1 MTAYTIYSTLTDRNI
16 KGLRGSSALSLLHSF
31 MLNSALADRQLD
43 QTTPSDRA
51 GGTEDYTVTS
61 FPGGSFPVV
70 PLDQVCVLFPVC
82 YSMASRHVC
91 VLTSWLI
98 LSVGLRGAELS
109 HCEHRIS
116 EICSQSELSPAPHE
130 TSSDITSRCSPKW
143 SLNSTT
149 KIIV

>member
-1 MTAYTIYSTLTDRNI
+1 
-16 KGLRGSSALSLLHSF
+16 
-31 MLNSALADRQLD
+31 MLNSALAYRQLD
-43 QTTPSDRA
+43 QTTLSDRA

-116 EICSQSELSPAPHE
+116 EICSQNELSPAPHE
-130 TSSDITSRCSPKW
+130 TSSDIKSRWSPKL